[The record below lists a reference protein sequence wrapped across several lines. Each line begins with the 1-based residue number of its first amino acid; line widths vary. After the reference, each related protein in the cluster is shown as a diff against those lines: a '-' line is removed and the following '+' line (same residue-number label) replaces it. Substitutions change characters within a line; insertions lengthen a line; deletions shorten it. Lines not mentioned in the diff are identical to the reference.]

1 MAELSVEALT
11 ELDELYEDRDASGNP
26 TPAWGTL
33 VEKLRKIRRILEAGE
48 IVQIAGGPTLHS
60 VLDFHTWAYSRYKL
74 LEEGWD
80 SWIGND
86 D

>member
-1 MAELSVEALT
+1 MTELSVEELNNLDALY
-11 ELDELYEDRDASGNP
+11 DIRDTLGNP
-26 TPAWGTL
+26 TSAWGTL
-33 VEKLRKIRRILEAGE
+33 VEELRKIRRKIEAGE
-48 IVQIAGGPTLHS
+48 VVQIAGGPTIRS
-60 VLDFHTWAYSRYKL
+60 VLDFHMWAYSRFKL

>member
-1 MAELSVEALT
+1 MVELSDEELT
-11 ELDELYEDRDASGNP
+11 ELDELYEIRDALGNP
-26 TPAWGTL
+26 TLAWGTL
-33 VEKLRKIRRILEAGE
+33 VEKLRRIRRLLEAGE
-48 IVQIAGGPTLHS
+48 AVQVAGGPGLHS
-60 VLDFHTWAYSRYKL
+60 VLDFHKWAYSRYKL

>member
-1 MAELSVEALT
+1 MTELSVEELKNLDAL
-11 ELDELYEDRDASGNP
+11 YAIRDALGNP
-26 TPAWGTL
+26 TSAWGTL
-33 VEKLRKIRRILEAGE
+33 VEKLRKIRRKLEAGE
-48 IVQIAGGPTLHS
+48 VVQIADGPTLHS
-60 VLDFHTWAYSRYKL
+60 VLDFHTWAYSRFKL

>member
-1 MAELSVEALT
+1 MTEISAEKLT
-11 ELDELYEDRDASGNP
+11 DLDELYEGNP
-26 TPAWGTL
+26 TFSWGTL
-33 VEKLRKIRRILEAGE
+33 VEELRKIRRILETGE
-48 IVQIAGGPTLHS
+48 VVQIAGGPTLHS

>member
-1 MAELSVEALT
+1 MIELSVEELW
-11 ELDELYEDRDASGNP
+11 ELDELYATRDVSGNP
-26 TPAWGTL
+26 TRAWGVL
-33 VEKLRKIRRILEAGE
+33 VEELRKIRRSLEAGDV
-48 IVQIAGGPTLHS
+48 IQIAGGPTLRS
-60 VLDFHTWAYSRYKL
+60 VLDFHTWAYHRYKL